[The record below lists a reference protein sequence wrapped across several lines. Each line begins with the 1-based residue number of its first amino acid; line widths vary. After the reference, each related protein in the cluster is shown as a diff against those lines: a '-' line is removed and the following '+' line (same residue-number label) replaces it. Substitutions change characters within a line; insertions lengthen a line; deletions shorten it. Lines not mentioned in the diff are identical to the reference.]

1 LLTNNCIASLDNVFS
16 KSIPL
21 EHIGIDKE
29 DIFFAWLGKFDEP
42 NTKMTICTLSYPSY
56 YYLRQALPGGK
67 AKVDEFVKEQT
78 EATKD
83 GRLTKEEAMEALKH
97 YTKKELINRDE
108 FNQHMSSNEII
119 VSNWEFVQE
128 NGDWKI
134 DAIAMRKLK
143 ECTMNLFYIRW
154 KFRIKYAIASN
165 NDFTKRVLRYDYA
178 GDYLIILLFL
188 NYAILN
194 SITIPN

>member
-1 LLTNNCIASLDNVFS
+1 LLTNNCITSLDNVLA
-16 KSIPL
+16 KPIQL

-29 DIFFAWLGKFDEP
+29 DIFFAWLGSLDEP

-56 YYLRQALPGGK
+56 HFLRQAIPGGK
-67 AKVDEFVKEQT
+67 AKVDEFVKEQA

-97 YTKKELINRDE
+97 YTKKVLINRDE
-108 FNQHMSSNEII
+108 FYQHISSNEII
-119 VSNWEFVQE
+119 VSNWECVQE

-134 DAIAMRKLK
+134 DAIAMRKLE

-154 KFRIKYAIASN
+154 KFRVKYAIATN
-165 NDFTKRVLRYDYA
+165 KDFTRRFLRYDYT
-178 GDYLIILLFL
+178 GDYLIIFLLL
-188 NYAILN
+188 NFPFFMY
-194 SITIPN
+194 

>member
-1 LLTNNCIASLDNVFS
+1 MLTNNCITSLDNVFA
-16 KSIPL
+16 KPIQL

-56 YYLRQALPGGK
+56 HYLRQALPSGK
-67 AKVDEFVKEQT
+67 AKLKEFLKEQAEASSDGKFT
-78 EATKD
+78 ED
-83 GRLTKEEAMEALKH
+83 QLEALKVFSN
-97 YTKKELINRDE
+97 KELVKREE
-108 FNQHMSSNEII
+108 FHQHMSSNEII

-143 ECTMNLFYIRW
+143 ECIIMKPFYIRW
-154 KFRIKYAIASN
+154 QFRLKYALTTN
-165 NDFTKRVLRYDYA
+165 TDFTKRVLRYDYA
-178 GDYLIILLFL
+178 GDYLIFMLVL
-188 NYAILN
+188 NYAIFK
-194 SITIPN
+194 SFY